1 MNVPKTLTP
10 KALERLMQHDWPGNV
25 RELDNVIQRAEIL
38 SYSDTIDETNI
49 VFDNELTLGPRNTM
63 DALKSKLYAQVG

>member
-1 MNVPKTLTP
+1 MK
-10 KALERLMQHDWPGNV
+10 HDWPGNV

-38 SYSDTIDETNI
+38 SYSAEIDQTNI

-63 DALKSKLYAQVG
+63 DALSSKLHAKVG